1 MSGKKSL
8 ILYVL
13 KILETET
20 DERHPMTQTELT
32 SVIASA
38 MPCDRKTVG
47 RNINALI
54 DMGYPIVKTRAGCYL
69 SGRKFDSDEIKYVL
83 AAVRGE
89 ELPAEM
95 SPEERAALAD
105 RLRPVLNRL
114 YRTYE

>member
-38 MPCDRKTVG
+38 MPC
-47 RNINALI
+47 
-54 DMGYPIVKTRAGCYL
+54 CYL

>member
-1 MSGKKSL
+1 MNGKKPL

-54 DMGYPIVKTRAGCYL
+54 GMGYPIVKTRAGCYL
-69 SGRKFDSDEIKYVL
+69 KGKKFDRDEISFIL
-83 AAVRGE
+83 GAVRGE
-89 ELPAEM
+89 SLPELPQEKREDMAE
-95 SPEERAALAD
+95 
-105 RLRPVLNRL
+105 RLLPILTRI
-114 YRTYE
+114 YRFDE

>member
-1 MSGKKSL
+1 MSGKKPL

-54 DMGYPIVKTRAGCYL
+54 GMGYPIVKTRAGCYL
-69 SGRKFDSDEIKYVL
+69 KGKKFDN
-83 AAVRGE
+83 
-89 ELPAEM
+89 
-95 SPEERAALAD
+95 SPSTDSAR
-105 RLRPVLNRL
+105 
-114 YRTYE
+114 

>member
-1 MSGKKSL
+1 MNGKKPL

-54 DMGYPIVKTRAGCYL
+54 GMGYPIVKTTRGCYL

-89 ELPAEM
+89 ELPAGM
-95 SPEERAALAD
+95 PPEERAALAD

>member
-54 DMGYPIVKTRAGCYL
+54 GMGYPIVKTRAGCYL
-69 SGRKFDSDEIKYVL
+69 KGKRFDREEINYVL
-83 AAVRGE
+83 AAVRGDA
-89 ELPAEM
+89 LPAEKT
-95 SPEERAALAD
+95 PEERAALAD
-105 RLRPVLNRL
+105 RLRRVLTRL
-114 YRTYE
+114 YRTDE

>member
-54 DMGYPIVKTRAGCYL
+54 GMGYPIVKTRAGCYL
-69 SGRKFDSDEIKYVL
+69 KGKKFDRDEISFIL
-83 AAVRGE
+83 DAVRGNATE
-89 ELPAEM
+89 DLTREQREDIAV
-95 SPEERAALAD
+95 
-105 RLRPVLNRL
+105 RLLPVLTKI
-114 YRTYE
+114 YR

>member
-1 MSGKKSL
+1 MNGKKPL

-54 DMGYPIVKTRAGCYL
+54 GMGYPMKIKTAPVCR
-69 SGRKFDSDEIKYVL
+69 SGMQGAKLKLKGD
-83 AAVRGE
+83 
-89 ELPAEM
+89 
-95 SPEERAALAD
+95 AL
-105 RLRPVLNRL
+105 
-114 YRTYE
+114 

>member
-1 MSGKKSL
+1 MSGKKPL

-54 DMGYPIVKTRAGCYL
+54 GMGYPIVKTRAGCYL
-69 SGRKFDSDEIKYVL
+69 KGNEEINYVL
-83 AAVRGE
+83 AAVRGDA
-89 ELPAEM
+89 LPAEKT
-95 SPEERAALAD
+95 PEERAALAD
-105 RLRPVLNRL
+105 RLRRVLTRL
-114 YRTYE
+114 YRTDE

>member
-38 MPCDRKTVG
+38 TSTPSSAWA
-47 RNINALI
+47 I
-54 DMGYPIVKTRAGCYL
+54 P
-69 SGRKFDSDEIKYVL
+69 S
-83 AAVRGE
+83 
-89 ELPAEM
+89 
-95 SPEERAALAD
+95 
-105 RLRPVLNRL
+105 
-114 YRTYE
+114 